1 MVLEL
6 QRSRQGSRVPTC
18 QHPLAL
24 LSTACSDIHHL
35 CPNEGPAIGTFLFLK
50 HTLHFTGF
58 PRPSSPIP
66 SSHRALRGPVSFRL
80 LWAVTASP
88 TSLAFDV
95 TLAVWRTGGYF
106 VPLPRASDVFLMLMP
121 GLQVSRGKAHPGTGC
136 GHGPSPTMPPSLAG
150 GAGQDPPREL
160 LFLGASS
167 LSLGRKSLRSAHTWA
182 VGQRRP
188 CWRAKG
194 CGAYTELRVGALSP
208 PFIRVF
214 NHVFIILCSH
224 EHFIS
229 VWSCILRTLFLFCG
243 PNGSSPGY

>member
-24 LSTACSDIHHL
+24 LSTACGDIHHL

-150 GAGQDPPREL
+150 GAGQDPPGNSSSSGLPACPWGGSHCAQPTPGQWGRGGPAGGRRAAGLTQNSAWEL
-160 LFLGASS
+160 CRPHLF
-167 LSLGRKSLRSAHTWA
+167 
-182 VGQRRP
+182 
-188 CWRAKG
+188 
-194 CGAYTELRVGALSP
+194 AYSIMYL
-208 PFIRVF
+208 
-214 NHVFIILCSH
+214 
-224 EHFIS
+224 
-229 VWSCILRTLFLFCG
+229 
-243 PNGSSPGY
+243 